1 MTDDDIILRTAG
13 LTVGHRGR
21 AVTRDLDLTVRRGE
35 LWFFLGAN
43 GSGKTTCVRTLVG
56 LLPPLAGILEMR
68 SDLRDRDGLGY
79 VAQRCELN
87 PSVPTTV
94 RELVTL
100 GLVGLAMDR
109 ATRNTRLTTALSAV
123 HLDGM
128 ERADYWTLSGGQR
141 QRVLLARA
149 LVRNPTLLVLDEP
162 TSGLDPTVERGLLDL
177 LVELRREQGL
187 TILFVSHDLEL
198 AEKLATHVALFQDGG
213 ALTGARDTVLTRDNL
228 RRVYGLAGSV
238 RALGEAIGE
247 GAKGALR

>member
-1 MTDDDIILRTAG
+1 MRDDAVILRTAG
-13 LTVGHRGR
+13 LTVGHRGH
-21 AVTRDLDLTVRRGE
+21 AVVRSLELTVRRGE

-56 LLPPLAGILEMR
+56 LLPPLAGAVEMR
-68 SDLRDRDGLGY
+68 SDIRDRHGLGY
-79 VAQRCELN
+79 VPQRCELN

-100 GLVGLAMDR
+100 GLVGLPLDR
-109 ATRNTRLTTALSAV
+109 ATRVARLATALSAV

-128 ERADYWTLSGGQR
+128 QRDDYWTLSGGQR

-187 TILFVSHDLEL
+187 TILFVSHDLTL
-198 AEKLATHVALFQDGG
+198 AERLATHVALFHDGS
-213 ALTGARDTVLTRDNL
+213 AVTGARDVVLTPGNIRK
-228 RRVYGLAGSV
+228 VYGLVGAA
-238 RALGEAIGE
+238 RELGEAIQKATE
-247 GAKGALR
+247 GSPR